1 MKNKINLNLNKIKK
15 FLSKDNLYKLKKV
28 KFKINQKF
36 KTLKSFKDKSFK
48 DYLEFSQDQ
57 FNKLQDNVEGS
68 FKKISFDESLLK
80 QSSFWFKSVTW
91 ALIGTSSFAF
101 LWLCFAKTD
110 EVVITTGK
118 LDPKGDVKDIQIPL
132 GGVID
137 EILVKSGENVES
149 GQILIQLDKEASFE
163 KFRSLEIAIF
173 EKQFQ
178 LEKIASILKLKKA
191 ELLQESKI
199 IDELISNTSE
209 KININ
214 YPILEDIKFL
224 YEEGAIS
231 KLQYIEKKMELD
243 ELNSELIRLGIERD
257 KAINLISQD
266 IEQLESE
273 EAKMRTEISSLN
285 SELTS
290 AKVTLKYQSIESPVS
305 GIVFDLKPT
314 AEGYVAQSS
323 EPIMKIVPFDDLEA
337 DIEIPSNKIGF
348 VKVGAPVEISIDS
361 FPSTDFGVLNGTIK
375 SIGSDA
381 LVPSQIEQRPE
392 YRFPAVVQL
401 DEQKLNLKNGESLA
415 LQVGMSL
422 QANIKLRKVSYLKLL
437 LGGLTQKI
445 DSLKSF

>member
-1 MKNKINLNLNKIKK
+1 MKYKINLNLNKIKK
-15 FLSKDNLYKLKKV
+15 FLGEDNLNKLRKV
-28 KFKINQKF
+28 KFKINKRLDTF
-36 KTLKSFKDKSFK
+36 KSLKDKSFK
-48 DYLEFSQDQ
+48 QYLELSQDQ
-57 FNKLQDNVEGS
+57 FSKLQDKIEVS
-68 FKKISFDESLLK
+68 FKNISFDESLLK
-80 QSSFWFKSVTW
+80 QSGFWFKSVTW
-91 ALIGTSSFAF
+91 TLIGTSSFAF

-118 LDPKGDVKDIQIPL
+118 LDPKGDVKEIQIPL

-137 EILVKSGENVES
+137 KILVKSGENVEN
-149 GQILIQLDKEASFE
+149 GQILVQLDKEASFE
-163 KFRSLEIAIF
+163 KLRSLEIAIF

-191 ELLQESKI
+191 QLLQESAI
-199 IDELISNTSE
+199 INERISNTSE
-209 KININ
+209 TININ
-214 YPILEDIKFL
+214 APVFNDIEFL
-224 YEEGAIS
+224 YQQGAIS
-231 KLQYIEKKMELD
+231 KLEYIEKKIELSS
-243 ELNSELIRLGIERD
+243 LKSELSRLEIERS
-257 KAINLISQD
+257 KSTNLITQD

-273 EAKMRTEISSLN
+273 QARMRTEIGGLN
-285 SELTS
+285 SEITS
-290 AKVTLKYQSIESPVS
+290 AKVTLKYQSIESPAS

-314 AEGYVAQSS
+314 TEGYVAQSS

-348 VKVGAPVEISIDS
+348 VKVGSPVEISIDS

-381 LVPSQIEQRPE
+381 LVPSQIEQRSE
-392 YRFPAVVQL
+392 YTFPAIVQL
-401 DEQKLNLKNGESLA
+401 DEQKLNLKSGDSLS

-437 LGGLTQKI
+437 LSGLTQKI